1 MNGPTEA
8 LSGFAFEGRAA
19 ERTGR
24 ASRSF
29 PPGDYH
35 AAGRGARGEP
45 VFAQTAR
52 GWRPVGHITERHG
65 VKLLGKEA
73 NSRVHRLRRPEGY
86 ALETA
91 VIGELRKRGVS
102 LVEVHERDTGR
113 TLRASIESFDAHG
126 LRIARGG
133 FAPQVVLP
141 LARWSV
147 EEKGQ
152 PALLEVG
159 T

>member
-1 MNGPTEA
+1 VNRLTEA
-8 LSGFAFEGRAA
+8 PSGFAFEGRAA
-19 ERTGR
+19 GRTGR

-29 PPGDYH
+29 PREDYH
-35 AAGRGARGEP
+35 EGGRGARGEP

-65 VKLLGKEA
+65 VKVLGKEA
-73 NSRVHRLRRPEGY
+73 NSRRHRLRRPEGY

-91 VIGELRKRGVS
+91 VIGELRERGVS